1 MKFNLT
7 ESQVSELTGYSTR
20 WLSTLRRGG
29 KQVHNGKEYENKAV
43 LIEGVDYTAK
53 AHGKTV
59 IVKYSERAVEKL
71 KRRMRWRRLKRF

>member
-29 KQVHNGKEYENKAV
+29 KQVQNGKEYKNKAV
-43 LIEGVDYTAK
+43 LVKGEDYTAE

-59 IVKYSERAVEKL
+59 IVKYSKQAVEKL
-71 KRRMRWRRLKRF
+71 KRRRKNG

>member
-1 MKFNLT
+1 MTKFTLT

-29 KQVHNGKEYENKAV
+29 KQVQHGTEYPTKAV
-43 LIEGVDYTAK
+43 LIEGEDYTAE

-59 IVKYSERAVEKL
+59 VVKYSEQVVEKL
-71 KRRMRWRRLKRF
+71 KRRQKKWLK

>member
-29 KQVHNGKEYENKAV
+29 KQTQNGKEYKNKAV
-43 LIEGVDYTAK
+43 LVEGKDYTAE

-59 IVKYSERAVEKL
+59 VVKYSEQAVEKL
-71 KRRMRWRRLKRF
+71 NRRMRDGRA